1 MSNQK
6 REQKEVDPYEKD
18 FFQSDS
24 YLARKAEL
32 HKEINSNVMIIDYSV
47 FKMDQATKDKTM
59 EMKLQNR
66 ENRKHYYGD
75 GNYKKHLNI
84 PEKQVVLFHQ
94 FIEAFK
100 FRDKELTESIH
111 LTF

>member
-1 MSNQK
+1 MSYQK
-6 REQKEVDPYEKD
+6 REKEEVNPYEKD
-18 FFQSDS
+18 FFESDS
-24 YLARKAEL
+24 YLAKRAEL
-32 HKEINSNVMIIDYSV
+32 QKEINSNVMIIDYDS
-47 FKMDQATKDKTM
+47 FKKDQTTKDKTM

-66 ENRKHYYGD
+66 ENRKHYYSP

-84 PEKQVVLFHQ
+84 PEKQVILFHQ